1 MNETWLD
8 EHTTDSIVNINCY
21 SIVRNDRNREGGGVA
36 MYYRNCTNTA
46 LNDLIPEDIDL
57 EAICIEVMQV
67 KSKPILIASVY
78 RPPNMSTEI
87 FEKIEILMQNLDQ
100 ENKEVSGGSSVSQN
114 KLPQL
119 TLGYIYILK
128 YFQKLINNS

>member
-1 MNETWLD
+1 
-8 EHTTDSIVNINCY
+8 
-21 SIVRNDRNREGGGVA
+21 